1 MDEMTKIEVLVVDDE
16 EVMRKLMTK
25 ILEKAGYTVH
35 TAAGGLEARA
45 LLAEHEFDMVL
56 SDVKMPDM
64 NGFELPKEIMFSALH
79 FDWSHPVLRRT
90 RVVVRVM
97 GG

>member
-64 NGFELPKEIMFSALH
+64 NGFELPKEIKTKYPGMA
-79 FDWSHPVLRRT
+79 VIMMT
-90 RVVVRVM
+90 A
-97 GG
+97 